1 MNLARWVL
9 KNGRCAADRP
19 AISVGERTMLTYGQ
33 WAARSE
39 VLAANLRKLCGPEQ
53 RVAIA
58 MTNGPAFME
67 TLFAIWHAGLVAVP
81 MNAKLHADELRYILE
96 DSETALVVAS
106 PELAGSVA
114 SHCRT
119 VTTDSAE
126 WRRMCVGDAM
136 AMVPRRPD
144 DLAWLF
150 YTSGTT
156 AVPRALCS
164 PTAIC

>member
-33 WAARSE
+33 WAARSGWSE
-39 VLAANLRKLCGPEQ
+39 SAKLCGPEQ

-96 DSETALVVAS
+96 DSEAALVVAS
-106 PELAGSVA
+106 PDLPEASPLIAARWRSILPNGGECALA
-114 SHCRT
+114 T
-119 VTTDSAE
+119 P
-126 WRRMCVGDAM
+126 WR
-136 AMVPRRPD
+136 
-144 DLAWLF
+144 
-150 YTSGTT
+150 
-156 AVPRALCS
+156 
-164 PTAIC
+164 